1 MRTYIVK
8 RLLLAVL
15 TVYGVATLVFV
26 LMRIVPGDPALVALA
41 EPSREGR
48 VPEELIHDMRVKLGF
63 TRVKVIPNQE
73 LLGARYGV
81 EYPEVERALRQAD
94 PKVVRSR
101 RLAGQEIKLD
111 GYIIDPEEI
120 EIKEWD
126 VNIFQQ
132 YGEWL
137 WGSLRLDFGEST
149 KVGRPVLKEW
159 LRRFPMTLNIVVMS
173 GAIVLLT
180 AIPMGVISAI
190 RQDKP
195 VDYVARVIAIAG
207 LSMPSFW
214 VAMLLLLLL
223 ITQFQ
228 WLPSLEYVAFWHDPA
243 GNLTQSIFP
252 AIAVAFVQVGVIA
265 RMTRSSLLEVLR
277 EDYIRTA
284 WAKGLRERL
293 VVQRHA
299 LKNAFLP
306 VLTIF
311 GLQLGFSI
319 GGIVVVETAF
329 NLPGLGLFLVE
340 SVTFRDYPAIQATL
354 FATAIFV
361 TAANLIVDLMYG
373 WLNPR
378 VRYQ

>member
-1 MRTYIVK
+1 MRTYVIK

-41 EPSREGR
+41 EPGREGR
-48 VPEELIHDMRVKLGF
+48 VDPELIHDMRLKLGL
-63 TRVKVIPNQE
+63 TRVNLIPNNE
-73 LLGARYGV
+73 VLEPKYGA
-81 EYPEVERALRQAD
+81 EYPQVVEALRRAD
-94 PKVVRSR
+94 PRVVRSR
-101 RLAGQEIKLD
+101 LVAGQEVELE
-111 GYIIDPEEI
+111 GYTFEPEDVRI
-120 EIKEWD
+120 EEYD
-126 VNIFQQ
+126 VNVFQQ

-137 WGSLRLDFGEST
+137 WGSLRLDFGESL
-149 KVGRPVLKEW
+149 KVGRPVTQEW
-159 LRRFPMTLNIVVMS
+159 IRRFPMTFNIVVMAS
-173 GAIVLLT
+173 LITLAT
-180 AIPMGVISAI
+180 AIPMGVVSAI
-190 RQDKP
+190 RQDRP
-195 VDYVARVIAIAG
+195 VDYVARIIAIAG

-214 VAMLLLLLL
+214 VAMLMILLLV
-223 ITQFQ
+223 TQFQ
-228 WLPSLEYVAFWHDPA
+228 WLPPLEYVAFWEDPRR
-243 GNLTQSIFP
+243 NLTQSIFP
-252 AIAVAFVQVGVIA
+252 ALAVAFVQVGVIA

-284 WAKGLRERL
+284 LAKGLRERL

-319 GGIVVVETAF
+319 GGVVVVETVF

-340 SVTFRDYPAIQATL
+340 SVVFRDYNAIQATL
-354 FATAIFV
+354 FATAVFV